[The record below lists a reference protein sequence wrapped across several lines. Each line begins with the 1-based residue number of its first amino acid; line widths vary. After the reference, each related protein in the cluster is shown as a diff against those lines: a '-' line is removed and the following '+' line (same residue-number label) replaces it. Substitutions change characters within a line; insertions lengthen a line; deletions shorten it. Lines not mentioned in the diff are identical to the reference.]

1 MSDGQCIYP
10 FVKRSDIIWTKFQI
24 SPNSITLFNNMVISP
39 ILLTYLYHDYYLAT
53 LLLVW
58 IRAYFDSLDGYIAR
72 KYNKTS
78 KEGAIYDHF
87 SDSLF
92 SGTLTNI
99 LMSKVAILEPWSF
112 PTGYIMS
119 MFAIL
124 CNYDDRFYLISNIA
138 GAGGNEEGFSFLIPY
153 SVVMFTWI
161 ITITN
166 LVELS

>member
-10 FVKRSDIIWTKFQI
+10 FVNKSDMIWTKFQI

-78 KEGAIYDHF
+78 NVGEIYDHF

-99 LMSKVAILEPWSF
+99 LMSKFAILGPWSF

-138 GAGGNEEGFSFLIPY
+138 GSGGNEEGFSFLIPY
-153 SVVMFTWI
+153 SFICFTWI
-161 ITITN
+161 LTITN

>member
-39 ILLTYLYHDYYLAT
+39 ILLTYLYHDYYLVT

-78 KEGAIYDHF
+78 KEGEIYDHF

-153 SVVMFTWI
+153 SFICFTWI
-161 ITITN
+161 LTITN

>member
-10 FVKRSDIIWTKFQI
+10 FVKKSDMIWTKFQI

-153 SVVMFTWI
+153 SFICFTWI
-161 ITITN
+161 LTITN